1 MTKVFLAGA
10 SGVIGRRVC
19 EILLKNGYE
28 IYGTTRSKDKAN
40 LLNELGV
47 KAVVLDVFDAKKL
60 QTEMVKIKPQIVL
73 HQLTDLPKGLP
84 AEKMGEALVKN
95 AILREVGT
103 RNLVEA
109 SILSGVQKMVA
120 QSIAFV
126 YKNGVKPY
134 TEDSPLLNFDDPV
147 YGETSRAVS
156 SLESQ
161 VLTAPFS
168 GIVLRNGLLYGAGTG
183 FSKPFDDIASLHA
196 DAAAWAVFLA
206 MKCDKSGIFNIAEN
220 GDEVDCQKA
229 IRELGWDASFRIR

>member
-47 KAVVLDVFDAKKL
+47 KAIVLDVFDAKKL
-60 QTEMVKIKPQIVL
+60 QTDMAKIRPQIVL

-84 AEKMGEALVKN
+84 ADKMSEALVKN
-95 AILREVGT
+95 AILRDVGT

-109 SILSGVQKMVA
+109 AILSGVEKMVA
-120 QSIAFV
+120 QSIGFI
-126 YKNGVKPY
+126 YENGTKPY
-134 TEDSPLLNFDDPV
+134 TEASPLLNFEDPI

-161 VLTAPFS
+161 VLNAPFT

-183 FSKPFDDIASLHA
+183 FDEPISGVSSLHA
-196 DAAAWAVFLA
+196 DAAALAVVLA
-206 MKCDKSGIFNIAEN
+206 MKYDKSGIFNIA
-220 GDEVDCQKA
+220 DKDDIIDCQKA
-229 IRELGWDASFRIR
+229 IKEIGWDASFRLR